1 MSIHKTALNRDT
13 ESEAARFRGCA
24 ESSRPPEAQAAA
36 VPGGA
41 GVLVVFLGG
50 CDAEPRRA
58 CAERRLGGAWACQP
72 SGEEGAGC
80 VRCEGRDRAGCGG

>member
-1 MSIHKTALNRDT
+1 MSIHKKVLDRDT

-24 ESSRPPEAQAAA
+24 ESSRTPEAQAAA

-50 CDAEPRRA
+50 
-58 CAERRLGGAWACQP
+58 
-72 SGEEGAGC
+72 
-80 VRCEGRDRAGCGG
+80 V

>member
-1 MSIHKTALNRDT
+1 MSVHKKALNQDI
-13 ESEAARFRGCA
+13 ESGATRFRGCA
-24 ESSRPPEAQAAA
+24 ESSRTPEAQAAA
-36 VPGGA
+36 VPSGA
-41 GVLVVFLGG
+41 GVLGLSWGR
-50 CDAEPRRA
+50 DAGPRRA